1 MPYQC
6 THCQSLFFKTLEI
19 RIHSTQKALLYKKR
33 CKRCKFKCLVQRNSL
48 QGSLMPATL
57 TDWQSAHRVQTRQ
70 DPSTS
75 SVLVSEYTARISR
88 SKEPPLDY
96 LSRLARAQTQE

>member
-6 THCQSLFFKTLEI
+6 AHCQSLFFKTLEI

-48 QGSLMPATL
+48 HGSLTPTTL
-57 TDWQSAHRVQTRQ
+57 ADWQKAHKVQTQ
-70 DPSTS
+70 QGPSTS
-75 SVLVSEYTARISR
+75 KILVSEYTTRISR

-96 LSRLARAQTQE
+96 LNRLAFAQTKE

>member
-6 THCQSLFFKTLEI
+6 AHCQSLFFKTLEI

-33 CKRCKFKCLVQRNSL
+33 CKRCKYKYLVQRNSL
-48 QGSLMPATL
+48 QGSLMPASFS
-57 TDWQSAHRVQTRQ
+57 DWQKAHRVQGQ
-70 DPSTS
+70 KAPSTA